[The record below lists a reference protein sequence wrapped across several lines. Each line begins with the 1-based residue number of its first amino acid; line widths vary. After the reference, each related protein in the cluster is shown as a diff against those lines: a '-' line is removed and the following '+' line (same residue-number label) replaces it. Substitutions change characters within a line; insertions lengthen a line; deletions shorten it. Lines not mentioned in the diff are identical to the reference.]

1 MNRRLCRS
9 GFTLIE
15 LLVVIAIIAIMSAA
29 LMPALSSVT
38 DRSRVTECRAN
49 LCHIALALRAYHA
62 DYGQY
67 PPQLQSLLPGQYVTD
82 PDLLRCTHTGAFYF
96 YAPPSGPNAQQIV
109 VACADPATPVGRRPH
124 GQHTSLVALERGGRV
139 WEIRPE

>member
-1 MNRRLCRS
+1 MHRRLCRS

-29 LMPALSSVT
+29 LMPSLSSVT

-49 LCHIALALRAYHA
+49 LSHVALALRAYHS

-67 PPQLQSLLPGQYVTD
+67 PPHLTNLLPGQYVTD
-82 PDLLRCTHTGAFYF
+82 PNLIVCTHTGATYF
-96 YAPPSGPNAQQIV
+96 YAAPAGINAAATLT
-109 VACADPATPVGRRPH
+109 ACVNPATPIGQRPH
-124 GQHTSLVALERGGRV
+124 GQRTSLVILERGGRV
-139 WEIRPE
+139 HELCP

>member
-1 MNRRLCRS
+1 MHRRLGHS

-49 LCHIALALRAYHA
+49 LSHVALALRAYHS
-62 DYGQY
+62 DYGGY
-67 PPQLQSLLPGQYVTD
+67 PPQLDSLLPGQYVTD
-82 PDLLRCTHTGAFYF
+82 PDMLRCTHTGVLYY
-96 YAPPSGPNAQQIV
+96 YALPKGLNPTDTLA
-109 VACADPATPVGRRPH
+109 ACVDPATPSGQRPH
-124 GQHTSLVALERGGRV
+124 GQRTSLVILERGGR
-139 WEIRPE
+139 IRELHP

>member
-1 MNRRLCRS
+1 MHRRLCRS

-29 LMPALSSVT
+29 LMPAISSVT

-49 LCHIALALRAYHA
+49 LSHIALALRAYHA

-67 PPQLQSLLPGQYVTD
+67 PPQLDSLLPGQYVAD
-82 PDLLRCTHTGAFYF
+82 PDLLRCTHTGALYY
-96 YAPPSGPNAQQIV
+96 YARPNGVNATDTLA
-109 VACADPATPVGRRPH
+109 ACVDPATPSGQRPH
-124 GQHTSLVALERGGRV
+124 GQRTSLVVLERGGR
-139 WEIRPE
+139 IRELRP